1 MNEPKVG
8 RKIPA
13 RVLPPVPKGKSLV
26 LYFYPKDLTSG
37 CTAEGLDFKALY
49 RGFTA
54 AGAIVRG
61 VSRDSGASHAKFRAK
76 HGFPFELIAD
86 ESSALCDAFGVV
98 KLKSLYGRKY
108 MGIERSTFLIG
119 ADGRL
124 AQAWRKVKV
133 KGHAA
138 EVLAAA
144 RALRG
149 GPKPSA
155 AKPAAPR
162 RKKKKKVAASR
173 RRSTR

>member
-108 MGIERSTFLIG
+108 MGIERSTFLI
-119 ADGRL
+119 AKDGTL
-124 AQAWRKVKV
+124 AREWRKVKV
-133 KGHAA
+133 AGHAA
-138 EVLAAA
+138 EVLEAA
-144 RALRG
+144 RGMR
-149 GPKPSA
+149 
-155 AKPAAPR
+155 AAPKAKTVSKAS
-162 RKKKKKVAASR
+162 KK
-173 RRSTR
+173 